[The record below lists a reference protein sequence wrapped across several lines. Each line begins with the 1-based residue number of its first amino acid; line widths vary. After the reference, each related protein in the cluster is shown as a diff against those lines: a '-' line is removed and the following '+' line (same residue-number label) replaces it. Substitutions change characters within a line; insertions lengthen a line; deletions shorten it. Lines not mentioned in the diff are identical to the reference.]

1 MRGNKL
7 IEQEELAG
15 RIRRVRDAM
24 AHEGLDALV
33 LFDAERAQGGG
44 NIRYLTGYYTLL
56 PNLASAL
63 VITGKGSHLCVAQG
77 MYGSSLRV
85 AQQTCP
91 WLEVSSSG
99 DHFFMPDLPADI
111 KAVIDAE
118 RLTNCR
124 IGIDGLRLMQE
135 PLAAGVRAALSDH
148 TLRENTGIVERLR
161 LVKSA
166 AEIELIREA
175 ARLADIGVSAFFG
188 TMRVGEPQDAA
199 VAAGEQAAKTTGA
212 EDVSIYMGTG
222 VPWIWGK
229 YRNQARFR
237 DGDMVAVEFNT
248 RFQGYYGQ
256 VARSGVVGSITD
268 RHRLVFETSVGAYHA
283 MREILKPGVTAAE
296 LFQAGDRVV
305 TAAGFQSQ
313 RLRAGH
319 GMGLTYGEGFD
330 IYRGNNTAMQ
340 PGYVVMLHAMAPAED
355 EGLVGFSG
363 DNLLVT
369 ADGCE
374 TLNRAPYQLQA

>member
-1 MRGNKL
+1 M
-7 IEQEELAG
+7 IEKEELTG
-15 RIRRVRDAM
+15 RIRLVREAM
-24 AHEGLDALV
+24 TRDGLDALV
-33 LFDAERAQGGG
+33 IFDSERPQGGG

-63 VITGKGSHLCVAQG
+63 VITAEVSHLCVAQG

-85 AQQTCP
+85 ADLVCP
-91 WLEVSSSG
+91 WVDVSSSG
-99 DHFFMPDLPADI
+99 NHFFMPDLPADI
-111 KAVIDAE
+111 AAVIESAG
-118 RLTNCR
+118 LTNCR
-124 IGIDGLRLMQE
+124 VAIDGLHLMQD
-135 PLAAGVRAALSDH
+135 PLASGIRAALSSH
-148 TLRENTGIVERLR
+148 TLTENSGIVERLR

-166 AEIELIREA
+166 AEVEIIREA
-175 ARLADIGVSAFFG
+175 ARLADIGVTAFFG
-188 TMRVGEPQDAA
+188 AARVGELQDAA
-199 VAAGEQAAKTTGA
+199 VAAGEQASKAAGA

-229 YRNQARFR
+229 YRNRACFR

-256 VARSGVVGSITD
+256 VARSGVVGTATD

-283 MREILKPGVTAAE
+283 MRELLQPGVTAAE
-296 LFQAGDRVV
+296 VFEAGDRVV

-330 IYRGNNTAMQ
+330 IYRDNHTEIKA
-340 PGYVVMLHAMAPAED
+340 GYVVMLHAMTPAED

-363 DNLLVT
+363 DNLLIT
-369 ADGCE
+369 ADGWE
-374 TLNRAPYQLQA
+374 SLNQAPYRLQA